1 MPKYGYYPGCSLL
14 STGKPYDE
22 SMKEIFKLLEIEL
35 PELPDW
41 NCCGATAYMN
51 IDETAAFALAAR
63 NLAIAERESIETI
76 VTPCPACYLVLTKA
90 TDYLARYPTL
100 LGRVSLGLKAVG
112 LKYEGKVQVR
122 HPLEIIV
129 NDVGLEKVKSLV
141 KFPLNSLKA
150 APYYG
155 CLMVRPYAKFD
166 DSFYPTTM
174 DKLLGALGAEVVLH
188 PLKTRCCGGTL
199 METLPEVG
207 LRLNHLLLKEMKKR
221 KADVIVTACQFCQFN
236 LECYQDEISKK
247 YSGDF
252 HIPIVYFTQLMG
264 LAFGLDPK
272 SLGLWRSVQNL
283 APLVKSITTK
293 QEGEISA

>member
-14 STGKPYDE
+14 STGKPYNE
-22 SMKEIFKLLEIEL
+22 SVKAVFKLLGAPL

-76 VTPCPACYLVLTKA
+76 LTPCPACYLVLNKA
-90 TDYLARYPTL
+90 SDYLARYPEL
-100 LGRVSLGLKAVG
+100 SKKISRGLNAVG
-112 LKYEGKVQVR
+112 LKYEGKVKVR
-122 HPLEIIV
+122 HPLDVII

-141 KFPLNSLKA
+141 RFPLNSLRV

-166 DSFYPTTM
+166 DPIYPTTM
-174 DKLLGALGAEVVLH
+174 DRLLDALGAEVIPH

-199 METLPEVG
+199 METLPEIG
-207 LRLNHLLLKEMKKR
+207 LRLNQLLLKEVKR
-221 KADVIVTACQFCQFN
+221 RGADVVATACPFCQFN

-247 YSGDF
+247 YSENF
-252 HIPIVYFTQLMG
+252 RIPVVYFTQLMG
-264 LAFGLDPK
+264 LAFGLNPK

-283 APLVKSITTK
+283 RPLVKSITAK
-293 QEGEISA
+293 EVGIRA